1 MEFTKE
7 PGRLF
12 HETAGELDAEILFPA
27 INDGQTWSIDHT
39 YVNPSLRGQGI
50 AGQMLAEVVAMAEE
64 AGVTLRPVCSY
75 ARKAFFMNPEYQ
87 KIQAKS

>member
-12 HETAGELDAEILFPA
+12 HETDGELDAEILFPE

-50 AGQMLAEVVAMAEE
+50 AGLKKL
-64 AGVTLRPVCSY
+64 G
-75 ARKAFFMNPEYQ
+75 
-87 KIQAKS
+87 

>member
-12 HETAGELDAEILFPA
+12 HETDGELDAEILFPA

-64 AGVTLRPVCSY
+64 AGVTLRPVYSY